1 MRSNL
6 VDTDLI
12 DCIIGMGANLF
23 YNSTMEACIVICR
36 TQKPALHKGKIL
48 FINAIN
54 EVTKKNKF
62 NYLDETHINKITS
75 AYESFVDDPPF
86 AKVVEI
92 SDIKRNGYTL
102 NISRYFR
109 SQDEHEET
117 HLSTQDAFDSWRESQ
132 EITTDMLGKF
142 NRLIQEV

>member
-6 VDTDLI
+6 VDADLI

-36 TQKPALHKGKIL
+36 THKPASHRGKIL
-48 FINAIN
+48 FINAVN

-62 NYLDETHINKITS
+62 NYLDDTHINKITA
-75 AYESFVDDPPF
+75 AYEAFVDDIPF
-86 AKVVEI
+86 ARVIEN
-92 SDIKRNGYTL
+92 SDIKKNGYTL
-102 NISRYFR
+102 NISRYFQ
-109 SQDEHEET
+109 SQDEREET
-117 HLSTQDAFDSWRESQ
+117 HLSVQDAFDSWRESQ
-132 EITTDMLGKF
+132 ENTTAMLGKF